1 MAFLASAV
9 AKEAMADKSKSRL
22 PFNEVSVLFPLLT
35 FYTVVYL
42 GLIAAEFVL
51 HGAFI
56 LPPGLMPVYIA
67 LTAAYAADKEI
78 RRWAGTPEPPRK
90 GSFFVYLWL
99 LFYLVAFM
107 MRSFRPEFALPEE
120 LGKVVLQVLGIFF
133 GSRASKYIWESR
145 GKTMDDSELP
155 ERGKQ
160 VLELIRIKGRIT
172 NREVADAL
180 HVSAASA
187 KRILADLVDRCQ
199 IRLMGEKRGAFYI
212 RTTEDGGRMAD
223 PPTPGR
229 YGGQGS

>member
-1 MAFLASAV
+1 MN
-9 AKEAMADKSKSRL
+9 DKAPTAGQTPKDRP

-51 HGAFI
+51 RGAFL

-99 LFYLVAFM
+99 LLYLIAFM
-107 MRSFRPEFALPEE
+107 LRSFRPEFALPEE

-133 GSRASKYIWESR
+133 GSRASKYIWEAR
-145 GKTMDDSELP
+145 WADDGLQTTDDGG
-155 ERGKQ
+155 RQAKILDMIKAQGQ
-160 VLELIRIKGRIT
+160 VT

-187 KRILADLVDRCQ
+187 KRILADLVDRGQ
-199 IRLMGEKRGAFYI
+199 IRLMGEKRGAFYVGA
-212 RTTEDGGRMAD
+212 TEVGMKQTSNIQR
-223 PPTPGR
+223 PTSNV
-229 YGGQGS
+229 Q